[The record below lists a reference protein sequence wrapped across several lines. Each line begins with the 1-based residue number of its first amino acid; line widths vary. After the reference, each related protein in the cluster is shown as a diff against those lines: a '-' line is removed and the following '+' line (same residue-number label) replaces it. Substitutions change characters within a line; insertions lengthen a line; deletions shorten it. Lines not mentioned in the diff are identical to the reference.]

1 MFLVSDFALPNPIE
15 NEVTCMAGESSL
27 EIWIRMLLTQ
37 IALARRSEA
46 NT

>member
-15 NEVTCMAGESSL
+15 NVVTCMAGEGSL
-27 EIWIRMLLTQ
+27 EIWIGMLLTQ
-37 IALARRSEA
+37 IAFASRDEA